1 MHIPIAVG
9 PASPPEALIPIHP
22 SLLAILQRLQLVH
35 DCWDLLNNQKE
46 YYLPRGEREPDS
58 AYKRRIDAA
67 LPSGFFRD
75 ALRTFAGML
84 TASYWR
90 ELPPSLQAV
99 VSDVDGLG
107 TDLGVFLERAD
118 LLVLRDGACL
128 IAVTPP
134 EHLWPSAGDYAQA
147 LRQGDR
153 ASLPKLQLIER
164 ADLLNWGHSLE
175 GHGPRGPSGA
185 NTLPTQ
191 LIYRSTAPGSAT
203 ASGPTGPRPKG
214 PTTGAGQWPLARP
227 SGAQYVSVISGADG
241 LTATTSELVEDPS
254 LLGGY
259 ALRQVSS
266 SNYQNINSLPMIWY
280 ASDGAAFGDGDLPH
294 LGLAHQYL
302 NHFRCQSDYQELLYR
317 TAMPVGVRTGVIS
330 NAPLSLGA
338 SAGLAGS
345 SSAEVVL
352 GPNSII
358 DLPEGAS
365 FQFVEIQARSLAEHR
380 AWLELLDQG
389 MRRDALIPSG
399 AQGAPRT
406 ATEISMAASQAYAL
420 LQSQAIQKASMF
432 SSLLSHWTSI
442 TGESSQ
448 TIGYQMGSAT
458 AAAMVVEI
466 SPMAPAPKPSPTVAE
481 MLQLQ
486 EKGIISVQ
494 ALRQWLGDIAGI
506 APTSV

>member
-1 MHIPIAVG
+1 MQISIAV
-9 PASPPEALIPIHP
+9 PPGVAPGSSLEAPVPIHP
-22 SLLAILQRLQLVH
+22 SLLSILPRLQLVH
-35 DCWDLLNNQKE
+35 DCWDLLNGRKE

-84 TASYWR
+84 SASHWR

-99 VSDVDGLG
+99 ISDVDGLG

-164 ADLLNWGHSLE
+164 ADLLNWST
-175 GHGPRGPSGA
+175 SGA

-191 LIYRSTAPGSAT
+191 LIYRSHG
-203 ASGPTGPRPKG
+203 RP
-214 PTTGAGQWPLARP
+214 AGDRP
-227 SGAQYVSVISGADG
+227 SGAQYVSVISGAAG
-241 LTATTSELVEDPS
+241 LTATTSELVEDPAVP
-254 LLGGY
+254 GGY

-280 ASDGAAFGDGDLPH
+280 ASDGAAFGEGDLPH

-317 TAMPVGVRTGVIS
+317 TAMPVGVRTGVIG
-330 NAPLSLGA
+330 NAPLSMGL
-338 SAGLAGS
+338 SAGQAGS
-345 SSAEVVL
+345 SSASAEVVL

-432 SSLLSHWTSI
+432 SSLLSHWTAI

-448 TIGYQMGSAT
+448 TIGYQVGST
-458 AAAMVVEI
+458 TTAAMVVEI

-486 EKGIISVQ
+486 EKGIISEQ

-506 APTSV
+506 APPSV

>member
-1 MHIPIAVG
+1 
-9 PASPPEALIPIHP
+9 
-22 SLLAILQRLQLVH
+22 
-35 DCWDLLNNQKE
+35 
-46 YYLPRGEREPDS
+46 
-58 AYKRRIDAA
+58 
-67 LPSGFFRD
+67 
-75 ALRTFAGML
+75 ML
-84 TASYWR
+84 TASHWR

-164 ADLLNWGHSLE
+164 ADLLNWST
-175 GHGPRGPSGA
+175 SGA

-191 LIYRSTAPGSAT
+191 LIYRSIAPGSGT
-203 ASGPTGPRPKG
+203 ASSTTNAAGGPVGP
-214 PTTGAGQWPLARP
+214 WPV
-227 SGAQYVSVISGADG
+227 AQYVSVISSADG

-280 ASDGAAFGDGDLPH
+280 ASDGAAFGEGDLPH

-317 TAMPVGVRTGVIS
+317 TAMPVGVRTGVIG
-330 NAPLSLGA
+330 NAPLSMGAGVALG
-338 SAGLAGS
+338 SA
-345 SSAEVVL
+345 SAEVVL

-380 AWLELLDQG
+380 SWLELLDQG
-389 MRRDALIPSG
+389 MRRDALIPAG

-432 SSLLSHWTSI
+432 SSLLQHWCAI
-442 TGESSQ
+442 TGEALPDNDGPAL
-448 TIGYQMGSAT
+448 IVA
-458 AAAMVVEI
+458 I
-466 SPMAPAPKPSPTVAE
+466 SPLAPAPKPQPTVAE

-486 EKGIISVQ
+486 EKGIISEQ
-494 ALRQWLGDIAGI
+494 ALQQWLGDIAGV
-506 APTSV
+506 APVTK

>member
-1 MHIPIAVG
+1 
-9 PASPPEALIPIHP
+9 
-22 SLLAILQRLQLVH
+22 
-35 DCWDLLNNQKE
+35 
-46 YYLPRGEREPDS
+46 
-58 AYKRRIDAA
+58 
-67 LPSGFFRD
+67 
-75 ALRTFAGML
+75 ML
-84 TASYWR
+84 TASHWR

-99 VSDVDGLG
+99 VSDGDGLG

-128 IAVTPP
+128 IAVRPP

-147 LRQGDR
+147 LRLGDR

-164 ADLLNWGHSLE
+164 ADLLNWGQRPGGHSPE
-175 GHGPRGPSGA
+175 GPSAA

-191 LIYRSTAPGSAT
+191 LIYRSNGRPAGART
-203 ASGPTGPRPKG
+203 SGP
-214 PTTGAGQWPLARP
+214 
-227 SGAQYVSVISGADG
+227 QYVSVISGADG
-241 LTATTSELVEDPS
+241 LTATTSELVEDPAVP
-254 LLGGY
+254 GGY

-266 SNYQNINSLPMIWY
+266 TNYQNINSLPMIWY
-280 ASDGAAFGDGDLPH
+280 ASDGAAFGEGDLPH

-317 TAMPVGVRTGVIS
+317 TAMPVGVRTGVIG
-330 NAPLSLGA
+330 NAPLSMGA
-338 SAGLAGS
+338 GAAN
-345 SSAEVVL
+345 AEVVL

-432 SSLLSHWTSI
+432 SSLLFHWTAI

-466 SPMAPAPKPSPTVAE
+466 SPMAPAPKPSPTVGE

-486 EKGIISVQ
+486 EKGIISEQ

-506 APTSV
+506 APPSV

>member
-1 MHIPIAVG
+1 M
-9 PASPPEALIPIHP
+9 
-22 SLLAILQRLQLVH
+22 H

-84 TASYWR
+84 TASHWR

-153 ASLPKLQLIER
+153 GSLPKLQLIER
-164 ADLLNWGHSLE
+164 ADLLNWGHSPE
-175 GHGPRGPSGA
+175 STSGA

-191 LIYRSTAPGSAT
+191 LIYRSNG
-203 ASGPTGPRPKG
+203 RP
-214 PTTGAGQWPLARP
+214 AGGRP
-227 SGAQYVSVISGADG
+227 SLAQYVSVISGADG
-241 LTATTSELVEDPS
+241 LTASTSELVEDPS
-254 LLGGY
+254 LPGGY

-266 SNYQNINSLPMIWY
+266 TNYQNINGLPMIWY
-280 ASDGAAFGDGDLPH
+280 ASDGAAFGEGDLPH

-317 TAMPVGVRTGVIS
+317 TAMPVGVRTGVIG
-330 NAPLSLGA
+330 NAPLSMGAGVALG
-338 SAGLAGS
+338 SA
-345 SSAEVVL
+345 SAEVVL

-420 LQSQAIQKASMF
+420 PQSQAIQKASMF
-432 SSLLSHWTSI
+432 SSLLQYWCAI
-442 TGESSQ
+442 TGEALPDNDGPAL
-448 TIGYQMGSAT
+448 IVA
-458 AAAMVVEI
+458 I
-466 SPMAPAPKPSPTVAE
+466 SPLASAPKPQPTVAE

-486 EKGIISVQ
+486 EKGIISEQ
-494 ALRQWLGDIAGI
+494 ALQQWLGDIAGV
-506 APTSV
+506 APVTK

>member
-1 MHIPIAVG
+1 M
-9 PASPPEALIPIHP
+9 
-22 SLLAILQRLQLVH
+22 H

-84 TASYWR
+84 TASHWR

-128 IAVTPP
+128 IAVTAP

-147 LRQGDR
+147 LRLGDR

-164 ADLLNWGHSLE
+164 ADLLNWGHSPE
-175 GHGPRGPSGA
+175 STSGA

-191 LIYRSTAPGSAT
+191 LIYRSTA
-203 ASGPTGPRPKG
+203 RPA
-214 PTTGAGQWPLARP
+214 GACP
-227 SGAQYVSVISGADG
+227 SGAQYVSVISGVDG

-254 LLGGY
+254 VPGGY

-280 ASDGAAFGDGDLPH
+280 ASDGAAFGEGDLPH

-338 SAGLAGS
+338 GAAN
-345 SSAEVVL
+345 AEIVL

-448 TIGYQMGSAT
+448 TIGFQMGSAT

-481 MLQLQ
+481 MLQLH
-486 EKGIISVQ
+486 EKGIISEQ